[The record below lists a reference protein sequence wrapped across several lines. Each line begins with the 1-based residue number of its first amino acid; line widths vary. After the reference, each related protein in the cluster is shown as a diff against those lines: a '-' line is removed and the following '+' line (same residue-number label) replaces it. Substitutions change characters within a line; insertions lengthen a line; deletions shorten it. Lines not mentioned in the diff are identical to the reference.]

1 MGKNKTNNKQS
12 TSLRRVRLGSEAY
25 SFYDASLG
33 LQISRGEV
41 KELKPN
47 QLNSIKVRRAITA
60 GHLEY
65 VTEQETQDNID
76 EDRANTLNS
85 KLEKL
90 YSEGMEPSKIAK
102 AFTLEE
108 LSLIASEVY
117 GIEAEEGDTV
127 DAILAAII
135 EEIESNKQ

>member
-1 MGKNKTNNKQS
+1 MGKNKTNNKPS

-76 EDRANTLNS
+76 EDRANTSN
-85 KLEKL
+85 
-90 YSEGMEPSKIAK
+90 
-102 AFTLEE
+102 T
-108 LSLIASEVY
+108 V
-117 GIEAEEGDTV
+117 GD
-127 DAILAAII
+127 
-135 EEIESNKQ
+135 

>member
-1 MGKNKTNNKQS
+1 MGKTKQNNKPS
-12 TSLRRVRLGSEAY
+12 TSLRRVKLGSEAY

-33 LQISRGEV
+33 LQLSRGEV

-47 QLNSIKVRRAITA
+47 QINSIKVRRALTA

-65 VTEQETQDNID
+65 VTEQETQEIID

-85 KLEKL
+85 KLMKL
-90 YSEGMEPSKIAK
+90 YSEGMENSKIAK

-117 GIEAEEGDTV
+117 GLEAEEGDTV
-127 DAILAAII
+127 DALLAAVI
-135 EEIESNKQ
+135 EEIESNKE